1 MGLNGRNS
9 IIDYFESYRFLRQS
23 RIKKKRRGKRILM
36 EPFLRLNPSLNAL
49 LQPQHVNDF

>member
-1 MGLNGRNS
+1 MDEIRSS
-9 IIDYFESYRFLRQS
+9 IILIRTGFSDSPEF
-23 RIKKKRRGKRILM
+23 KKKRRGKRILM